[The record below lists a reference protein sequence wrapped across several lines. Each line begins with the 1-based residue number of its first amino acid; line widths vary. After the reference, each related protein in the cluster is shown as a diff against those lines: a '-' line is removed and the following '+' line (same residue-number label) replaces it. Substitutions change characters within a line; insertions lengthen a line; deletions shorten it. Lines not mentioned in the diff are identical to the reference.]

1 MLPKA
6 RLKTSHFLHLFIMK
20 IENIERFHMLEN
32 KYNIIKKLCDF
43 EISEMKVTY
52 KDEQYSNLYLNY
64 IPDEIIQVIQK
75 SAHKIKLEIEK
86 EIELL

>member
-1 MLPKA
+1 
-6 RLKTSHFLHLFIMK
+6 
-20 IENIERFHMLEN
+20 MLEN